1 MSDPTDTPPTKDS
14 SIVEILDEL
23 ISHMNRTRKIFM
35 LLIASSFI
43 IAPISLVM
51 AGLLLAPP
59 PILPA
64 SDFLFI
70 APDAPNLVYLNRS
83 TMFYN
88 SSMVSASEAGI
99 TITPAD
105 PHFNQGIIIKNIEPG
120 FASFEKSVPQ
130 ADMMISGKAVTH
142 MMPVSG
148 VQRFVIIN
156 DAPFQTNSP
165 ADITIIIM
173 IFISVSVILAAIGL
187 FIGIK
192 EYGFFS
198 RWNKKFSRYM
208 ALKNQ
213 IDKELEEKET

>member
-1 MSDPTDTPPTKDS
+1 MSEPEDNATTKDS

-88 SSMVSASEAGI
+88 SSMSASEVGVTMA
-99 TITPAD
+99 PAD
-105 PHFNQGIIIKNIEPG
+105 PRFNHGIIIKK
-120 FASFEKSVPQ
+120 FERDFVTEGDVPQ
-130 ADMMISGKAVTH
+130 ADLWISAKPAPH
-142 MMPVSG
+142 MMPVAG
-148 VQRFVIIN
+148 VQRF
-156 DAPFQTNSP
+156 DDP
-165 ADITIIIM
+165 
-173 IFISVSVILAAIGL
+173 
-187 FIGIK
+187 
-192 EYGFFS
+192 
-198 RWNKKFSRYM
+198 
-208 ALKNQ
+208 
-213 IDKELEEKET
+213 